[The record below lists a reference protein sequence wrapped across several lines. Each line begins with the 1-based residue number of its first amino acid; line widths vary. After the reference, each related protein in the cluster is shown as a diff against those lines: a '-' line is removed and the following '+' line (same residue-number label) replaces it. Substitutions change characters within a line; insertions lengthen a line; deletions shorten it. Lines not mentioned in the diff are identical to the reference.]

1 MKTKKC
7 PHCHA
12 EISEEAILCKY
23 CHSLLIDDGNE
34 DSVESGV
41 NADEESTIVFN
52 KQQLQ
57 QDDDR
62 TRIFSAAQ
70 VNEQFNNGASAAGQ
84 NVFYDEYDQDDP
96 EEYDDEVYEDEYE
109 DEDDYSDDDGEIDPK
124 KKTFMIVAV
133 ITIGILIIVIVAVI
147 VGYKIFGFS
156 GKDDSSTDLDDIVA
170 NVNSSQSQNDAQDDT
185 DSVQQNESQ
194 SAAEPSSEAQSADP
208 SGDASSN
215 AADDSDDM
223 ISSYED
229 SSVSDSSAADLSS
242 SSDDTSSVSDTSSAA
257 DSSSAGDVSS
267 ADTSSGVSSEDDSSS
282 AVIPTDDG
290 SIIAAITPQIN
301 GTIASYEFREA
312 DANYRYYYVFT
323 EDNHGYSV
331 AYNIHTGEAVIVMN
345 Y

>member
-23 CHSLLIDDGNE
+23 CHSLLIDDVNE

-194 SAAEPSSEAQSADP
+194 SAAEPSSEAQSAEP
-208 SGDASSN
+208 S
-215 AADDSDDM
+215 
-223 ISSYED
+223 
-229 SSVSDSSAADLSS
+229 
-242 SSDDTSSVSDTSSAA
+242 
-257 DSSSAGDVSS
+257 GDVSS